1 MESKQQT
8 RKENDKK
15 LQYKRRIHGG
25 GAHKNHLILRKY
37 KANNDP
43 HCEHLWN
50 KILKWKTKKKLK
62 KNKKNFSSL
71 NFVSLKVKKDLTLN

>member
-15 LQYKRRIHGG
+15 LQYKRRVHG

-62 KNKKNFSSL
+62 KNKKKISSL